1 MPALQLRTGTWTFI
15 FLEPAEASD
24 DKELRNI
31 KSDMAIF
38 QKICSK
44 IFFGWMGWR
53 ENVTVPRHDKCI
65 ICVAPHTSN
74 WDFIIAK
81 LYYWSLGRT
90 AGFLMKKEWF
100 FWPLGVIFGRMG
112 GIPVFRSQKCSL
124 TDQLAAR
131 AMEADHFEL
140 AITPEGTRSL
150 ATTWKRGF
158 YFIALKAKLPIMLY
172 AIDYENRLISCTRTL
187 IPTGNVEA
195 DLKEIME
202 YYRPCKAKY
211 PEKFAVEEID

>member
-1 MPALQLRTGTWTFI
+1 
-15 FLEPAEASD
+15 
-24 DKELRNI
+24 
-31 KSDMAIF
+31 
-38 QKICSK
+38 
-44 IFFGWMGWR
+44 
-53 ENVTVPRHDKCI
+53 
-65 ICVAPHTSN
+65 
-74 WDFIIAK
+74 
-81 LYYWSLGRT
+81 
-90 AGFLMKKEWF
+90 MKKEWF
-100 FWPLGVIFGRMG
+100 FWPLGVIFRRMG